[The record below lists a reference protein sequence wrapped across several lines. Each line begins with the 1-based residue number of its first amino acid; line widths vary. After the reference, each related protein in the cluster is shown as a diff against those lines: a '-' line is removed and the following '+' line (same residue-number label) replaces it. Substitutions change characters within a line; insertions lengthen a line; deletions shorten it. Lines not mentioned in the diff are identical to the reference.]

1 MLGSEGACSDSAPI
15 GGVVHFGKRQ
25 LSPRRQMRS
34 CHGAVM
40 ITLDLP
46 EFTAGREQGQVE
58 HDFLRLWGLVVRE
71 QPSFVA
77 TMALNFFFWFC
88 SSPRQPDVHT
98 CLQSTSVT
106 VEISTIWLAL
116 LSSRPDSFRTVA
128 LLQRQFPSTTSRR
141 GP

>member
-40 ITLDLP
+40 ITLDSP

-58 HDFLRLWGLVVRE
+58 HDFLRLWVGCE
-71 QPSFVA
+71 GTA
-77 TMALNFFFWFC
+77 
-88 SSPRQPDVHT
+88 
-98 CLQSTSVT
+98 
-106 VEISTIWLAL
+106 
-116 LSSRPDSFRTVA
+116 
-128 LLQRQFPSTTSRR
+128 
-141 GP
+141 